1 MTAETIRN
9 ENKQCKNE
17 DLIVCNRD
25 SGIKANV
32 YIDDRQ
38 SQTKA
43 SKLNGISME
52 RNHIWF

>member
-1 MTAETIRN
+1 MTTENIRN

-17 DLIVCNRD
+17 NLIVCNRD
-25 SGIKANV
+25 SEIKANV

-38 SQTKA
+38 LQTKV

-52 RNHIWF
+52 QNHIWF